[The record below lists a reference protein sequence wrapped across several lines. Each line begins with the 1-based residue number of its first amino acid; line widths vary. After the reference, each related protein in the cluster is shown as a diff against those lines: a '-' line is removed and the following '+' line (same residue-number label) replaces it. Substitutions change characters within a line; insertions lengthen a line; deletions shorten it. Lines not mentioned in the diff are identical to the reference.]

1 MPGVLVL
8 LGLAALLRLL
18 IERRSVAGITQDSL
32 IYLRLTP
39 HAPFAPFS
47 PSRPSGY
54 PLIMRLLG
62 LLPGREVDI
71 GTAAQHAA
79 GLAVGA
85 MVYLLSVRAGV
96 RRSLAL
102 VAAGITLVDAYTVA
116 LEQVILAETFFT
128 LTLVAS
134 VFLVVNGRFGTPAV
148 AASGLLLAL
157 ACLIRTVG
165 LFVVPV
171 WLGWVVLG
179 RFGRRAVL
187 AGLAGFVVPVLAY
200 CTLHAAEGAGFSI
213 VQSDGWYLY
222 AKVAPI
228 LDCTGASIPAETR
241 PLCTGPRGRSFEFYL
256 YDAAS
261 PAFQLFHG
269 GRGMDL
275 EQAVTRHNN
284 RLLRQFS
291 LGVIRAH
298 PLPFLGAVVKEF
310 LRYLGPTTAQN
321 ELSLYP
327 EQGSVLAW
335 YERTFHLDWWLVAA
349 AFAGGSVL
357 VVLGRREREAAML
370 IGTAAALVL
379 GAATTSGFN
388 SRYLVPALPL
398 MAPTLTLALD
408 EASRWYRSRAERVS
422 REGPSGDGPR
432 RPAARSETSGTSR
445 PPDGC
450 ATPPA

>member
-1 MPGVLVL
+1 MLVL
-8 LGLAALLRLL
+8 LALAGLLRLL
-18 IERRSVAGITQDSL
+18 VERRSIAGVTQDSL
-32 IYLRLTP
+32 IYIRLTP

-62 LLPGREVDI
+62 LLPGRDLLDI
-71 GTAAQHAA
+71 VTAAQHAA
-79 GLAVGA
+79 GVAVGA

-102 VAAGITLVDAYTVA
+102 VAAGITLVDAHTVA

-148 AASGLLLAL
+148 AASGLLLGL

-171 WLGWVVLG
+171 WLAWVVLG

-187 AGLAGFVVPVLAY
+187 AGLAGVVVPVLAY

-222 AKVAPI
+222 AKVAPVA
-228 LDCTGASIPAETR
+228 DCAGASIPEETR
-241 PLCTGPRGRSFEFYL
+241 PLCAGARGMPFEFYL

-261 PAFQLFHG
+261 PPFRLFHG

-275 EQAVTRHNN
+275 EEAVTPHNN

-298 PLPFLGAVVKEF
+298 PVPFLREVVKEF
-310 LRYLGPTTAQN
+310 VRYLGPTTAQN

-327 EQGSVLAW
+327 EEGSVLAW
-335 YERTFHLDWWLVAA
+335 YERTFHLDWWMVVA
-349 AFAGGSVL
+349 AFAGGVAL
-357 VVLGRREREAAML
+357 VIVGRRSREAGL
-370 IGTAAALVL
+370 LVGTAAALVL
-379 GAATTSGFN
+379 GAAATSGFN
-388 SRYLVPALPL
+388 SRYLLPALPL
-398 MAPTLTLALD
+398 LAPTLTLALE
-408 EASRWYRSRAERVS
+408 EASGWYRSRRERVS
-422 REGPSGDGPR
+422 RAGPSGGGRR
-432 RPAARSETSGTSR
+432 RPGARSPRSRTSR
-445 PPDGC
+445 RPGGC
-450 ATPPA
+450 ASRPA